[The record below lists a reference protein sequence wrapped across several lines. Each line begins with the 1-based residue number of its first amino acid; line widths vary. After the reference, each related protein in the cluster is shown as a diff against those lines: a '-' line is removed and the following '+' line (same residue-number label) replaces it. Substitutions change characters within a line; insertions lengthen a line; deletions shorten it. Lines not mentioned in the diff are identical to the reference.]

1 MSLRHAILGILE
13 FKPVHGYE
21 LKRVLEEGIANFWP
35 VKLPAIYPSLHRLEE
50 EGLVAHRTEATLEGR
65 PDRKVYT
72 LTEAGRTE
80 LARWRRLPPDG
91 LPQLKSPLL
100 LKLLFAKA
108 ENLPDAVEWV
118 TKELEWL
125 HARASEVRAEMVDPR
140 AFSSV
145 VIQFMRESAV
155 AHFELQIELLQDLR
169 ERLRQVLRER
179 GPQHEPEGEV

>member
-21 LKRVLEEGIANFWP
+21 LKRVLEQGIANFWP
-35 VKLPAIYPSLHRLEE
+35 VKLPAIYPSLRRLEE
-50 EGLVAHRTEATLEGR
+50 EGLVAHRMQATLEGR

-72 LTEAGRTE
+72 LTEAGRAE
-80 LARWRRLPPDG
+80 LARWRRLPPEG
-91 LPQLKSPLL
+91 LPQVKSPLF
-100 LKLLFAKA
+100 LKLLFAKT

-118 TKELEWL
+118 AKELEWL
-125 HARASEVRAEMVDPR
+125 HARVSEVRAEMADPR

-155 AHFELQIELLQDLR
+155 AHFELQIELLEELR
-169 ERLRQVLRER
+169 ARILQLQRQR
-179 GPQHEPEGEV
+179 GPRAEPEGGI

>member
-21 LKRVLEEGIANFWP
+21 LKRVLEQGIANFWP
-35 VKLPAIYPSLHRLEE
+35 VKLPAIYPSLRRLEE
-50 EGLVAHRTEATLEGR
+50 EGLVAHRMQATLEGR

-72 LTEAGRTE
+72 LTEAGRAE
-80 LARWRRLPPDG
+80 LARWRRLAPEG
-91 LPQLKSPLL
+91 LPQLKSPLF
-100 LKLLFAKA
+100 LKLLFAKT

-118 TKELEWL
+118 AKELEWL
-125 HARASEVRAEMVDPR
+125 HARVSEVRAEMADPR

-155 AHFELQIELLQDLR
+155 AHFELQIELLEELR
-169 ERLRQVLRER
+169 ARILQLQRQR
-179 GPQHEPEGEV
+179 GPRAEPEGGI